1 MKKIFNFTSNTDL
14 TLVDEDGKVLISS
27 QNLDYFPD
35 DIVAEIIQ
43 PSELIRIADLTSN
56 IFKGYASTSNRTVE
70 LLFKP
75 EIKKGLESGV
85 FSMMKTTSGETFAD
99 VTDNTT
105 RKIVG
110 KGRIVEGG
118 RLKQLATGSFQL
130 LSIIVAQSHLEEI
143 NKSINDLKSSINDLK
158 NTIENNE
165 RGKILGSIRY
175 LKGVVENLK
184 DGKFE
189 DTIPQQIKN
198 NIEVLILKANEWQET
213 IHLEIKELH
222 YKIEKQKDNDRFGT
236 GNTYQ
241 TLRTYIESIKPI
253 IMRRNMVLRVSC
265 LLNYLSACIDPTSK
279 EFSTFE
285 IETDEWNNCFNSLI
299 KTTNQ
304 KIESLLKTAKFNSNE
319 ILELRRDKLK
329 EITNSYITISKY
341 DQANYDIN
349 RLRLQN
355 HLKKMITGSGKFR
368 LVVSFDENNKIR
380 KAAIID

>member
-1 MKKIFNFTSNTDL
+1 MRKIFTMTSNTDL
-14 TLVDEDGKVLISS
+14 TLVDENGKVIISS

-35 DIVAEIIQ
+35 DIVAEITQ
-43 PSELIRIADLTSN
+43 PSELMRIADLTSN

-75 EIKKGLESGV
+75 EIKKGLESEV
-85 FSMMKTTSGETFAD
+85 YSMMKTTSGKTFAD

-105 RKIVG
+105 KKIVG
-110 KGRIVEGG
+110 KGQIVEGG

-143 NKSINDLKSSINDLK
+143 NKSINDLKSSINDIR
-158 NTIENNE
+158 NTIENHE

-175 LKGVVENLK
+175 LKGVVEKLT

-189 DTIPQQIKN
+189 DTTPQQIKN
-198 NIEVLILKANEWQET
+198 NIEGLILKANEWQEI

-222 YKIEKQKDNDRFGT
+222 NKIERQQDNDRFGT

-241 TLRTYIESIKPI
+241 TLRTHIESIKPI
-253 IMRRNMVLRVSC
+253 IIRRNMILRMSL
-265 LLNYLSACIDPTSK
+265 LLNYLGACIDPTAK
-279 EFSTFE
+279 EFSIFE
-285 IETDEWNNCFNSLI
+285 IDTDEWNNCFNSLI

-304 KIESLLKTAKFNSNE
+304 KTESLLKTARFNSNE
-319 ILELRRDKLK
+319 ILELRRDKLN
-329 EITNSYITISKY
+329 EITNSYITTSKY

-349 RLRLQN
+349 KLKLQS

-368 LVVSFDENNKIR
+368 LAVSFDENNKIR